1 MHVYVCSLL
10 LPKTN
15 NLHFYGGLTNACI
28 CNYGDPHENISTT
41 NQLIQLQVN
50 IGSLIM
56 KEHRFYPRD
65 QNEDKFSFFE

>member
-1 MHVYVCSLL
+1 MGIPMDVYNC
-10 LPKTN
+10 
-15 NLHFYGGLTNACI
+15 
-28 CNYGDPHENISTT
+28 GDPHENSSTT

-56 KEHRFYPRD
+56 KEHRFCPRD